1 MRLEHDAAHRI
12 TIRVIRLV
20 ASRFGDDE
28 LQELYRTTMPVVVE
42 GIQEYAVQRA
52 RQAARLSVTSGE
64 TTRPSPALPLP
75 SSGPD
80 AD

>member
-28 LQELYRTTMPVVVE
+28 LQDLYRTTMPVVVE

-52 RQAARLSVTSGE
+52 RQAARLSVVSAE
-64 TTRPSPALPLP
+64 TTPRLPASPLP
-75 SSGPD
+75 SSDPD